1 MTDRTVTVQLKAV
14 RVTMHDVQLTLQVP
28 GSRKPSRTTI
38 ERHIRD
44 LDPAILDNAC
54 TPDTVDYSRFAGLLE
69 VLDTQVTE
77 ESEGEAHHA
86 E

>member
-1 MTDRTVTVQLKAV
+1 MTHHTVTVQVKAV
-14 RVTMHDVQLTLQVP
+14 RVTLHDVQLTLQVP
-28 GSRKPSRTTI
+28 GSRAPSRTTI

-54 TPDTVDYSRFAGLLE
+54 TSDTVDYSRFAELLE

-77 ESEGEAHHA
+77 ESEGEAEHA
-86 E
+86 A

>member
-1 MTDRTVTVQLKAV
+1 MTHRTVTVQLKAV
-14 RVTMHDVQLTLQVP
+14 RATLHDVQLTLQVP
-28 GSRKPSRTTI
+28 GSRVPSRTTI

-54 TPDTVDYSRFAGLLE
+54 TPGTVDYSRFADLLE
-69 VLDTQVTE
+69 VLDIQVTE
-77 ESEGEAHHA
+77 EGEGEADHA